1 MRFFDLRNLQD
12 IILFFF
18 PALIAVLILGI
29 SLGFVQFRR
38 RRSEERMKRPYYLF
52 PEGIEDRQSPFPLS
66 LILIIAGAAIWG
78 ILYILMIGLRGVR
91 I

>member
-18 PALIAVLILGI
+18 PALIAVLIVGI
-29 SLGFVQFRR
+29 SLGYVHFRTA
-38 RRSEERMKRPYYLF
+38 RSEERMKRAYYIF
-52 PEGIEDRQSPFPLS
+52 PDGLEDRRSPFPFS
-66 LILIIAGAAIWG
+66 LILIIVGAVIWG
-78 ILYILMIGLRGVR
+78 LFYILMIGLRGVK